1 LQQFGQGVEKVA
13 DTWGEIQKDSVLNNA
28 IKEAEAET
36 EKFSKLQGADALEA
50 EQKTKDSLDQIADKY
65 RSQLPA
71 NLAHQFDTAFR
82 PYQYRTLGG
91 KISTHAVQ
99 QAQRFTK
106 DTNEATTAQ
115 AGDDAANNYNNPEAV
130 DQAIKRA
137 REGTIKQLQ
146 AEGNFE
152 QPGIAT
158 QALKNSD
165 SYVYARAAEAM
176 FVHNA
181 PEGAA
186 YVEEHRKDLGA
197 RYTPL
202 AEKYRARATEIASEQ
217 KSDVLRRIYDQPDPT
232 IRKGLADANKAILGE
247 ATYNTVVGNAPPE
260 RPGNVVPLR
269 PTTAGGRPG
278 ESEPDRLVR
287 EAKEKLEGT
296 PSTPPVS
303 NPSARLP
310 GESRADWLKR
320 HKSEN
325 YSPAQAPAVEAPGF
339 AATKQGAGEGAAGAI
354 SAALSHTV
362 DAHTDRNFFSSGA
375 ARRQGI
381 PQGRTTI
388 GDSQGHTIEVN
399 EAAAPHFA
407 GFLKELTDSGYKI
420 KDIGGYSN
428 RKIFGTNTY
437 SEHAFGNAIDINPN
451 ENPQQHGGPS
461 NMPANV
467 REIAAKYGLI
477 WGGDWR
483 GASRDPMHFEW
494 SGKGTQVAGQ

>member
-1 LQQFGQGVEKVA
+1 LQQFGQGVEKAA

-36 EKFSKLQGADALEA
+36 EKFSKLQGAEALEA
-50 EQKTKDSLDQIADKY
+50 EQKTKDNLEQIADKY

-91 KISTHAVQ
+91 KISTNAVQ

-106 DTNEATTAQ
+106 ETNEASSSQ

-130 DQAIKRA
+130 DQAIHKA
-137 REGTIKQLQ
+137 RDATVKQIQ
-146 AEGNFE
+146 AEGNVA
-152 QPGIAT
+152 QPGIMQ

-186 YVEEHRKDLGA
+186 YVEAHRKDLGP
-197 RYTPL
+197 RYTQL

-217 KSDVLRRIYDQPDPT
+217 KSDVLRKGFAQPDPVVRQG
-232 IRKGLADANKAILGE
+232 IWDANKAVLGE
-247 ATYNTVVGNAPPE
+247 DTYRTVSGKPAPD
-260 RPGNVVPLR
+260 NVVPLR
-269 PTTAGGRPG
+269 PGTAVSRPG

-287 EAKEKLEGT
+287 EAKEKLNGS
-296 PSTPPVS
+296 PSSPPVS
-303 NPSARLP
+303 NPTARLP
-310 GESRADWLKR
+310 GESRADWIKR
-320 HKSEN
+320 HAATQQKTSQD
-325 YSPAQAPAVEAPGF
+325 YPPGTPF
-339 AATKQGAGEGAAGAI
+339 AAEAKPTSEGQGAI
-354 SAALSHTV
+354 DAALRRSV

-375 ARRQGI
+375 ARRQGV

-437 SEHAFGNAIDINPN
+437 SEHAFGNAIDVNPN
-451 ENPQQHGGPS
+451 ENPQQRGGPS

-477 WGGDWR
+477 WGGDWS
-483 GASRDPMHFEW
+483 GSSRDPMHFEW